1 MIGDFKSKPLVVP
14 HAILILY
21 QQPSILLKMAQFFN
35 KIWVAS
41 KVFPKL
47 IIIGEEIWNPENN
60 CYCSY
65 QQNNIFIIIIVIIRF
80 ANQTKMDWLE
90 QNLKK
95 LKQKKKCHNWQGK
108 PLLWPITVGPNKTKD
123 DVLLGLHAFLD
134 QRTIYCSLNCY
145 NSHGILLHRC
155 QKSWGF

>member
-1 MIGDFKSKPLVVP
+1 MIGDFESKPLVVP

-65 QQNNIFIIIIVIIRF
+65 QQNNIFIIICQPNEDGLTWTEF
-80 ANQTKMDWLE
+80 EKTE
-90 QNLKK
+90 T
-95 LKQKKKCHNWQGK
+95 KKKCHNWQGK

>member
-1 MIGDFKSKPLVVP
+1 MIGDFESKPLVAP

-95 LKQKKKCHNWQGK
+95 LKQKRNVIIGK
-108 PLLWPITVGPNKTKD
+108 ENHCCDLLLWVQIK
-123 DVLLGLHAFLD
+123 LRMMF
-134 QRTIYCSLNCY
+134 Y
-145 NSHGILLHRC
+145 
-155 QKSWGF
+155 

>member
-1 MIGDFKSKPLVVP
+1 MIGDFESKPLVAP

-80 ANQTKMDWLE
+80 ANQTKMDWL
-90 QNLKK
+90 NRIWKNWNKK
-95 LKQKKKCHNWQGK
+95 EM
-108 PLLWPITVGPNKTKD
+108 
-123 DVLLGLHAFLD
+123 
-134 QRTIYCSLNCY
+134 S
-145 NSHGILLHRC
+145 
-155 QKSWGF
+155 